1 MKGGDPVKIEKLNEN
16 QIRCTLTK
24 EDLESR
30 NINLRELAYGTDK
43 AKALF
48 REMMRFASY
57 KFGFEAEDIPLMI
70 EAVPISQDKIV
81 LIVTKVPYPD
91 ELDARFSDFSE
102 SDDVYDEDYYDD
114 SEAVM
119 PDGFSS
125 AREILEL
132 FDKEVGSDSA
142 DTTETV
148 EAAPAA
154 PAETITRIFDFD
166 DLDTVIDL
174 AHVLG
179 GFFRGP
185 SSLYEVD
192 SGEYTLI
199 LSSEGCD
206 PEEFNRV
213 LNVISEYGSQRTVYG
228 GTERFITEHCR
239 PVLTAQALTKLNNL

>member
-1 MKGGDPVKIEKLNEN
+1 MKIEKLNEN
-16 QIRCTLTK
+16 QIRCTLTR

-30 NINLRELAYGTDK
+30 NINLHELAYGTDK

-119 PDGFSS
+119 PDSFSS

-132 FDKEVGSDSA
+132 FDKETPSDSSDSTD
-142 DTTETV
+142 DTSDQIPES
-148 EAAPAA
+148 
-154 PAETITRIFDFD
+154 ITRIFDFD
-166 DLDTVIDL
+166 DLDTIIEL
-174 AHVLG
+174 AHVLSG
-179 GFFRGP
+179 YFKGDSR
-185 SSLYEVD
+185 LYRVD
-192 SGEYTLI
+192 SGEYTMI
-199 LSSEGCD
+199 ISDDGSD
-206 PEEFNRV
+206 PEAFNRV
-213 LNVISEYGSQRTVYG
+213 LNVISEYGDQRLIYG
-228 GTERFITEHCR
+228 GTEKFITEHCQ
-239 PVLTAQALTKLNNL
+239 PILTNRALMQLALI